1 MSLNQN
7 VASVS
12 LHIGSPEQTDMN
24 IGQSGFKPFN
34 GLSMQVSIDEIDFF
48 EKNPRH
54 SHDPEMY
61 AQIKESIRAS
71 GVQQPVH
78 ITKRPNANKYV
89 LAQGGNTRLKIVK
102 ELYEETGESRF
113 SQMPCIYTE
122 YTNDENI
129 LIAHLIENEQR
140 ADMSFWDKASAY
152 AELRDVFEI
161 KQGNRKL
168 SHRVLEGLF
177 KEQGISITFSKL
189 ATYLFA
195 SSALFG
201 LGEFCSQLSLQK
213 SLDLRKQF
221 NDLKQTAKS
230 VDSDNE
236 ALFDMF
242 WEESM
247 FAWSAAQTEDAE
259 LDIASIQTF
268 VAKRFAST
276 FQIAP
281 TDDEDA
287 TDTTA
292 LPLHQQSEIESSVE
306 PVSKPA
312 ATEKSEIAANLDD
325 HQPPATVK
333 PVRPTP
339 EHQSDSADRLPV
351 APADGSIIKES
362 KESNDET
369 VPVFAVADRT
379 RSEIQQD
386 LLLAVKRLLKT
397 VNLEKY
403 LLTDPYMPYG
413 FLLELPSLNKEPLAS
428 RYEDHTDEV
437 LRYGAIYLL
446 HPSAGYVYHKLWE
459 ISWQKILFNPNSG
472 FELPAEHNPFDLPST
487 QLAMCYRNIH
497 ATNQVMQDILKME
510 LYEQNSHREF
520 FDFLIKNHEACSAF
534 TDFLRYCAE
543 LESNGGDNVDYI
555 DANPKAIGL

>member
-12 LHIGSPEQTDMN
+12 LHIGSPQQTDMN

-34 GLSMQVSIDEIDFF
+34 GLSMQVPISEIEFF
-48 EKNPRH
+48 EENPRR
-54 SHDPEMY
+54 SHDLEAY
-61 AQIKESIRAS
+61 TRIKESIRSS

-78 ITKRPNANKYV
+78 ITKRPNATHYV
-89 LAQGGNTRLKIVK
+89 LARGGNTRLKIVK
-102 ELYEETGESRF
+102 ELFDETGESRF
-113 SQMPCIYTE
+113 SLMPCIYID
-122 YTNDENI
+122 YINDHEI
-129 LIAHLIENEQR
+129 LAAHARENEMR
-140 ADMSFWDKASAY
+140 SDMTFWEKASIYERLREDYEASEGKKLSLRSIIPFYAKDGLEIALSNIAVYRFASAY
-152 AELRDVFEI
+152 
-161 KQGNRKL
+161 
-168 SHRVLEGLF
+168 
-177 KEQGISITFSKL
+177 
-189 ATYLFA
+189 
-195 SSALFG
+195 LFG
-201 LGEFCSQLSLQK
+201 LERFCNALSLPKTKQ
-213 SLDLRKQF
+213 LRQIF
-221 NDLKQTAKS
+221 NDLKQTAKTA
-230 VDSDNE
+230 DPENE
-236 ALFDMF
+236 SLFNMF

-247 FAWSAAQTEDAE
+247 FAWSAAQTEDAD

-281 TDDEDA
+281 TDVEDA
-287 TDTTA
+287 TDATA

-306 PVSKPA
+306 PDSKPA

-362 KESNDET
+362 NESDDET

-472 FELPAEHNPFDLPST
+472 FELPGEHNPFDLPGT

-534 TDFLRYCAE
+534 TDFLGYCAE
-543 LESNGGDNVDYI
+543 LESNGGDNVEYI
-555 DANPKAIGL
+555 EANPVAIGL

>member
-140 ADMSFWDKASAY
+140 ADMSFWDKVSAY
-152 AELRDVFEI
+152 AELRDLFQQQSGKE
-161 KQGNRKL
+161 L
-168 SHRVLEGLF
+168 SARALEPVF
-177 KEQGISITFSKL
+177 KEHGISLSYSKL
-189 ATYLFA
+189 AMYFFA
-195 SSALFG
+195 ANSLFG
-201 LGEFCSQLSLQK
+201 LGTFCNSLSLQK
-213 SLDLRKQF
+213 SNSLRQQF

-281 TDDEDA
+281 TDNDEDA
-287 TDTTA
+287 TDATA
-292 LPLHQQSEIESSVE
+292 LPLHQKSENESSVE
-306 PVSKPA
+306 SVSRPA
-312 ATEKSEIAANLDD
+312 ATDRSEIAANSGD
-325 HQPPATVK
+325 QKTPATVK

-339 EHQSDSADRLPV
+339 EHQSDSADRRPV
-351 APADGSIIKES
+351 APADGPIIQ
-362 KESNDET
+362 ESNESDET
-369 VPVFAVADRT
+369 APVFAVDRT
-379 RSEIQQD
+379 RSDIQQD

-403 LLTDPYMPYG
+403 LLTDSYMPYG

-472 FELPAEHNPFDLPST
+472 FDLPGGHNPFDLPGT

-534 TDFLRYCAE
+534 TDFLGYCAE
-543 LESNGGDNVDYI
+543 LESKGGDNVEYI
-555 DANPKAIGL
+555 EDNPVAIG

>member
-34 GLSMQVSIDEIDFF
+34 GLSMQVSIYEIDFF

-78 ITKRPNANKYV
+78 ITKRPNANKKV

-102 ELYEETGESRF
+102 ELYEETGDSRF

-140 ADMSFWDKASAY
+140 ADMSFWDKVSAY
-152 AELRDVFEI
+152 AELRDLFQQQSGKELSARALEPVFKEHGI
-161 KQGNRKL
+161 SLSYSKL
-168 SHRVLEGLF
+168 SMYF
-177 KEQGISITFSKL
+177 
-189 ATYLFA
+189 FA
-195 SSALFG
+195 ANSLFG
-201 LGEFCSQLSLQK
+201 LGTFCNSLSLQK
-213 SLDLRKQF
+213 SNSLRQQF
-221 NDLKQTAKS
+221 NDLKQKAKS

-281 TDDEDA
+281 DNDEDA
-287 TDTTA
+287 TNATA
-292 LPLHQQSEIESSVE
+292 LPLHQQSEIESLVE
-306 PVSKPA
+306 PASEPA
-312 ATEKSEIAANLDD
+312 ATEKSEIAANSDD
-325 HQPPATVK
+325 HQPLATVK

-351 APADGSIIKES
+351 APADGPIIQ
-362 KESNDET
+362 ESNESET

-472 FELPAEHNPFDLPST
+472 FELQGGHNPFDLPGT

-520 FDFLIKNHEACSAF
+520 FDFLIKNHDACSAF

-555 DANPKAIGL
+555 DANPVAIGL

>member
-140 ADMSFWDKASAY
+140 ADMSFWDKVSAY
-152 AELRDVFEI
+152 AELRDLFQQQSGKE
-161 KQGNRKL
+161 L
-168 SHRVLEGLF
+168 SARALEPVF
-177 KEQGISITFSKL
+177 KEHGISLSYSKL
-189 ATYLFA
+189 AMYFFA
-195 SSALFG
+195 ANSLFG
-201 LGEFCSQLSLQK
+201 LGTFCNSLSLQK
-213 SLDLRKQF
+213 SNSLRQQF

-281 TDDEDA
+281 TDNDEDA
-287 TDTTA
+287 TDATA
-292 LPLHQQSEIESSVE
+292 LPLHQKSENESSVE
-306 PVSKPA
+306 PVSRPA
-312 ATEKSEIAANLDD
+312 ATDRSEIAANSDD
-325 HQPPATVK
+325 QKTPATVK

-339 EHQSDSADRLPV
+339 EHQSDSADRRPV
-351 APADGSIIKES
+351 APADGPIIQ
-362 KESNDET
+362 ESNESDGT
-369 VPVFAVADRT
+369 APVFAVDRT
-379 RSEIQQD
+379 RSDIQQD

-403 LLTDPYMPYG
+403 LLTDSYMPYG

-472 FELPAEHNPFDLPST
+472 FDLPGGHNPFDLPGT

-534 TDFLRYCAE
+534 TDFLGYCAE
-543 LESNGGDNVDYI
+543 LESKGGDNVEYI
-555 DANPKAIGL
+555 EDNPVAIG

>member
-1 MSLNQN
+1 
-7 VASVS
+7 
-12 LHIGSPEQTDMN
+12 
-24 IGQSGFKPFN
+24 
-34 GLSMQVSIDEIDFF
+34 
-48 EKNPRH
+48 
-54 SHDPEMY
+54 
-61 AQIKESIRAS
+61 
-71 GVQQPVH
+71 
-78 ITKRPNANKYV
+78 
-89 LAQGGNTRLKIVK
+89 
-102 ELYEETGESRF
+102 
-113 SQMPCIYTE
+113 
-122 YTNDENI
+122 
-129 LIAHLIENEQR
+129 
-140 ADMSFWDKASAY
+140 
-152 AELRDVFEI
+152 
-161 KQGNRKL
+161 
-168 SHRVLEGLF
+168 
-177 KEQGISITFSKL
+177 
-189 ATYLFA
+189 
-195 SSALFG
+195 
-201 LGEFCSQLSLQK
+201 
-213 SLDLRKQF
+213 
-221 NDLKQTAKS
+221 
-230 VDSDNE
+230 
-236 ALFDMF
+236 
-242 WEESM
+242 M
-247 FAWSAAQTEDAE
+247 FAWSATQTEDAE

-281 TDDEDA
+281 DNDEDA
-287 TDTTA
+287 TDATA
-292 LPLHQQSEIESSVE
+292 LPLHQQSENESSVE
-306 PVSKPA
+306 PVSRPA
-312 ATEKSEIAANLDD
+312 ATDRSEIAANSGD
-325 HQPPATVK
+325 QTTPATVK

-339 EHQSDSADRLPV
+339 EHQSDSADRRPV
-351 APADGSIIKES
+351 APAEGPIIQ
-362 KESNDET
+362 ESNESDET
-369 VPVFAVADRT
+369 APVFAVSDRT

-472 FELPAEHNPFDLPST
+472 FELPGEHNPFDLPGT

>member
-140 ADMSFWDKASAY
+140 ADMSFWDKVSAY
-152 AELRDVFEI
+152 AELRDLFQQQSGKE
-161 KQGNRKL
+161 L
-168 SHRVLEGLF
+168 SARALEPVF
-177 KEQGISITFSKL
+177 KEHGISLSYSKL
-189 ATYLFA
+189 AMYFFA
-195 SSALFG
+195 ANSLFG
-201 LGEFCSQLSLQK
+201 LGTFCNSLSLQK
-213 SLDLRKQF
+213 SNSLRQQF

-230 VDSDNE
+230 VDTDNE

-281 TDDEDA
+281 DNDEDA
-287 TDTTA
+287 TDATA
-292 LPLHQQSEIESSVE
+292 LPSHQQSEIDSSVE

-312 ATEKSEIAANLDD
+312 ATERSEIAANSDD
-325 HQPPATVK
+325 QKPTTTVK

-339 EHQSDSADRLPV
+339 EHQSDSADRRPV
-351 APADGSIIKES
+351 APADGPIIQ
-362 KESNDET
+362 ESNESDET
-369 VPVFAVADRT
+369 APDFAVSDRT

-459 ISWQKILFNPNSG
+459 ISWQKTLFNPNSG
-472 FELPAEHNPFDLPST
+472 FELPGGHNPFDLPGT
-487 QLAMCYRNIH
+487 QLVVCYRNIH
-497 ATNQVMQDILKME
+497 TTNQVMQDILKME

-543 LESNGGDNVDYI
+543 LESNGGDNVEYI
-555 DANPKAIGL
+555 EANPVAIGL

>member
-140 ADMSFWDKASAY
+140 ADMSFWDKVSAY
-152 AELRDVFEI
+152 AELRDLFQQQSGKE
-161 KQGNRKL
+161 L
-168 SHRVLEGLF
+168 SARALEPVF
-177 KEQGISITFSKL
+177 KEHGISLSYSKL
-189 ATYLFA
+189 AMYFFA
-195 SSALFG
+195 ANSLFG
-201 LGEFCSQLSLQK
+201 LGTFCNSLSLQK
-213 SLDLRKQF
+213 SNSLRQQF

-281 TDDEDA
+281 TDNDEDA
-287 TDTTA
+287 TDATA
-292 LPLHQQSEIESSVE
+292 LPLHQKSENESSVE
-306 PVSKPA
+306 SVSRPA
-312 ATEKSEIAANLDD
+312 ATDRSEIAANSDD
-325 HQPPATVK
+325 QKTPATVK

-339 EHQSDSADRLPV
+339 EHQSDSADRRPV
-351 APADGSIIKES
+351 APADGPIIQ
-362 KESNDET
+362 ESNESDGT
-369 VPVFAVADRT
+369 APVFAVDRT
-379 RSEIQQD
+379 RSDIQQD

-403 LLTDPYMPYG
+403 LLTDSYMPYG

-472 FELPAEHNPFDLPST
+472 FDLPGGHNPFDLPGT

-534 TDFLRYCAE
+534 TDFLGYCAE
-543 LESNGGDNVDYI
+543 LESKGGDNVEYI
-555 DANPKAIGL
+555 EDNPVAIG

>member
-140 ADMSFWDKASAY
+140 ADMSFWDKVSAY
-152 AELRDVFEI
+152 AELRDLFQQQSGKE
-161 KQGNRKL
+161 L
-168 SHRVLEGLF
+168 SARALEPVF
-177 KEQGISITFSKL
+177 KEHGISLSYSKL
-189 ATYLFA
+189 AMYFFA
-195 SSALFG
+195 ANSLFG
-201 LGEFCSQLSLQK
+201 LGTFCNSLSLQK
-213 SLDLRKQF
+213 SNFLRQQF

-230 VDSDNE
+230 VDTDNE

-281 TDDEDA
+281 DNDEDA
-287 TDTTA
+287 TDATA
-292 LPLHQQSEIESSVE
+292 LPK

-312 ATEKSEIAANLDD
+312 ATERSKIAANSDD
-325 HQPPATVK
+325 QKPTTTVK

-339 EHQSDSADRLPV
+339 EHQSDSADRRPV
-351 APADGSIIKES
+351 APADGPIIQ
-362 KESNDET
+362 ESNESDET
-369 VPVFAVADRT
+369 APVFAVSDRT

-459 ISWQKILFNPNSG
+459 ISWQKTLFNPNSG
-472 FELPAEHNPFDLPST
+472 FELPGGHNPFDLPGT
-487 QLAMCYRNIH
+487 QLVVCYRNIH
-497 ATNQVMQDILKME
+497 TTNQVMQDILKME

-543 LESNGGDNVDYI
+543 LESNGGDNVEYI
-555 DANPKAIGL
+555 EANPVAIGL

>member
-34 GLSMQVSIDEIDFF
+34 GLSMQVSIYEIDFF

-102 ELYEETGESRF
+102 ELYEETGDSRF

-140 ADMSFWDKASAY
+140 ADMSFWDKVSAY
-152 AELRDVFEI
+152 AELRDLFQQQSGKELSARALEPVFKEHGI
-161 KQGNRKL
+161 SLSYSKL
-168 SHRVLEGLF
+168 SMYF
-177 KEQGISITFSKL
+177 
-189 ATYLFA
+189 FA
-195 SSALFG
+195 ANSLFG
-201 LGEFCSQLSLQK
+201 LGTFCNSLSLQK
-213 SLDLRKQF
+213 SNSLRQQF
-221 NDLKQTAKS
+221 NDLKQKAKS

-276 FQIAP
+276 FQIA
-281 TDDEDA
+281 DNDEDA
-287 TDTTA
+287 TNATA
-292 LPLHQQSEIESSVE
+292 LPLHQQSEIESLVE
-306 PVSKPA
+306 PA
-312 ATEKSEIAANLDD
+312 ATEKSEIAANSDD
-325 HQPPATVK
+325 HQPLATVK

-351 APADGSIIKES
+351 APADGPIIQ
-362 KESNDET
+362 ESNESET
-369 VPVFAVADRT
+369 VPVFAVADRS

-472 FELPAEHNPFDLPST
+472 FELPVGHNPFDLPGT

-534 TDFLRYCAE
+534 TDFLGYCAE
-543 LESNGGDNVDYI
+543 LESNGGDNVEYI
-555 DANPKAIGL
+555 EDNPVAIG

>member
-78 ITKRPNANKYV
+78 ITKRPNASKYV

-140 ADMSFWDKASAY
+140 ADMSFWDKVSAY
-152 AELRDVFEI
+152 AELRDLFQQQSGKE
-161 KQGNRKL
+161 L
-168 SHRVLEGLF
+168 SARALEPVF
-177 KEQGISITFSKL
+177 KEHGISLSYSKL
-189 ATYLFA
+189 AMYFFA
-195 SSALFG
+195 ANSLFG
-201 LGEFCSQLSLQK
+201 LGTFCNSLSLQK
-213 SLDLRKQF
+213 SNSLRQQF
-221 NDLKQTAKS
+221 NNLKQTAKS
-230 VDSDNE
+230 VDTDNE

-281 TDDEDA
+281 DNDEDA
-287 TDTTA
+287 TDATA
-292 LPLHQQSEIESSVE
+292 LPLHQQSEIDSSVE

-312 ATEKSEIAANLDD
+312 ATERSEIAANSDD
-325 HQPPATVK
+325 QKPTTTVK

-339 EHQSDSADRLPV
+339 EHQSDSADRRPV
-351 APADGSIIKES
+351 APADGPIIQ
-362 KESNDET
+362 ESNESDET
-369 VPVFAVADRT
+369 APVFAVSDRT

-413 FLLELPSLNKEPLAS
+413 FLLELPSLNNEPLAS

-472 FELPAEHNPFDLPST
+472 FELPGEHNPFDLPGT

-497 ATNQVMQDILKME
+497 TTNQVMQDILKME

-543 LESNGGDNVDYI
+543 LESNGGDNVEYI
-555 DANPKAIGL
+555 EANPVAIGL

>member
-78 ITKRPNANKYV
+78 ITKRPNASKYV

-140 ADMSFWDKASAY
+140 ADMSFWDKVSAY
-152 AELRDVFEI
+152 AELRDLFQQQSGKE
-161 KQGNRKL
+161 L
-168 SHRVLEGLF
+168 SARALEPVF
-177 KEQGISITFSKL
+177 KEHGISLSYSKL
-189 ATYLFA
+189 AMYFFA
-195 SSALFG
+195 ANSLFG
-201 LGEFCSQLSLQK
+201 LGTFCNSLSLQK
-213 SLDLRKQF
+213 SNSLRQQF

-230 VDSDNE
+230 VDTDNE

-281 TDDEDA
+281 DNDEDA
-287 TDTTA
+287 TDATA
-292 LPLHQQSEIESSVE
+292 LPLHQQSEIDSSVE

-312 ATEKSEIAANLDD
+312 ATERSEIAANSDD
-325 HQPPATVK
+325 QKPTTTVK

-339 EHQSDSADRLPV
+339 EHQSDSADRRPV
-351 APADGSIIKES
+351 APADGPIIQ
-362 KESNDET
+362 ESNESDET
-369 VPVFAVADRT
+369 APVFAVSDRT

-413 FLLELPSLNKEPLAS
+413 FLLELPSLNNEPLAS

-472 FELPAEHNPFDLPST
+472 FELPGEHNPFDLPGT

-497 ATNQVMQDILKME
+497 TTNQVMQDILKME

-543 LESNGGDNVDYI
+543 LESNGGDNVEYI
-555 DANPKAIGL
+555 EANPVAIGL

>member
-140 ADMSFWDKASAY
+140 ADMSFWDKVSAY
-152 AELRDVFEI
+152 AELRDLFQQQSGKE
-161 KQGNRKL
+161 L
-168 SHRVLEGLF
+168 SARALEPVF
-177 KEQGISITFSKL
+177 KEHGISLSYSKL
-189 ATYLFA
+189 AMYFFA
-195 SSALFG
+195 ANSLFG
-201 LGEFCSQLSLQK
+201 LGTFCNSLSLQK
-213 SLDLRKQF
+213 SNSLRQQF

-230 VDSDNE
+230 VDTDNE

-281 TDDEDA
+281 DNDEDA
-287 TDTTA
+287 TDATA
-292 LPLHQQSEIESSVE
+292 LPSHQQSEIDSSVE

-312 ATEKSEIAANLDD
+312 ATERSEIAANSDD
-325 HQPPATVK
+325 QKPTTTVK

-339 EHQSDSADRLPV
+339 EHQSDSADRRPV
-351 APADGSIIKES
+351 APADGPIIQ
-362 KESNDET
+362 ESNESDET
-369 VPVFAVADRT
+369 APVFAVSDRT

-459 ISWQKILFNPNSG
+459 ISWQKTLFNPNSG
-472 FELPAEHNPFDLPST
+472 FELPGGHNPFDLPGT
-487 QLAMCYRNIH
+487 QLVVCYRNIH
-497 ATNQVMQDILKME
+497 TTNQVMQDILKME

-543 LESNGGDNVDYI
+543 LESNGGDNVEYI
-555 DANPKAIGL
+555 EANPVAIGL

>member
-34 GLSMQVSIDEIDFF
+34 GLSMQVSIYEIDFF

-102 ELYEETGESRF
+102 ELYEETGDSRF

-140 ADMSFWDKASAY
+140 ADMSFWDKVSAY
-152 AELRDVFEI
+152 AELRDLFQQQSGKELSARALEPVFKEHGI
-161 KQGNRKL
+161 SLSYSKL
-168 SHRVLEGLF
+168 SMYF
-177 KEQGISITFSKL
+177 
-189 ATYLFA
+189 FA
-195 SSALFG
+195 ANSLFG
-201 LGEFCSQLSLQK
+201 LGTFCNSLSLQK
-213 SLDLRKQF
+213 SNSLRQQF
-221 NDLKQTAKS
+221 NDLKQKAKS

-281 TDDEDA
+281 DNDEDA
-287 TDTTA
+287 TNATA
-292 LPLHQQSEIESSVE
+292 LPLHQQSEIESLVE
-306 PVSKPA
+306 PA
-312 ATEKSEIAANLDD
+312 ATEKSEIAANSDD
-325 HQPPATVK
+325 HQPLATVK

-351 APADGSIIKES
+351 APADGPIIQ
-362 KESNDET
+362 ESNESET
-369 VPVFAVADRT
+369 VPVFAVADRS

-472 FELPAEHNPFDLPST
+472 FELPGGHNPFDLPGT

-534 TDFLRYCAE
+534 TDFLGYCAE
-543 LESNGGDNVDYI
+543 LESNGGDNVEYI
-555 DANPKAIGL
+555 ENNPVAIG

>member
-78 ITKRPNANKYV
+78 ITKRPNASKYV

-113 SQMPCIYTE
+113 SQMPCIYIE
-122 YTNDENI
+122 YVNDHEI
-129 LIAHLIENEQR
+129 LAAHVRENEMR
-140 ADMSFWDKASAY
+140 SDMSFWDKASVY
-152 AELRDVFEI
+152 AELRENYEALEG
-161 KQGNRKL
+161 KKL
-168 SHRVLEGLF
+168 SVRSLEPYYI
-177 KEQGISITFSKL
+177 KDGIKLNFSNL
-189 ATYLFA
+189 AVYLFA
-195 SSALFG
+195 STSLFG
-201 LGEFCSQLSLQK
+201 LGKFSNALSLSK
-213 SLDLRKQF
+213 SKELRQQF

-281 TDDEDA
+281 TDVEDA
-287 TDTTA
+287 TDATA

-306 PVSKPA
+306 PDSKPA

-362 KESNDET
+362 NESDDET

-472 FELPAEHNPFDLPST
+472 FELPGGHNPFDLPGT

-520 FDFLIKNHEACSAF
+520 FDFLIKNHDACSAF

-555 DANPKAIGL
+555 DANPVAIGL

>member
-78 ITKRPNANKYV
+78 ITKRPNATKYV

-140 ADMSFWDKASAY
+140 ADMSFWDKVSAY
-152 AELRDVFEI
+152 AELRDLFQQQSGKE
-161 KQGNRKL
+161 L
-168 SHRVLEGLF
+168 SARALEPVF
-177 KEQGISITFSKL
+177 KEHGISLSYSKL
-189 ATYLFA
+189 AMYFFA
-195 SSALFG
+195 ANSLFG
-201 LGEFCSQLSLQK
+201 LGTFCNSLSLQK
-213 SLDLRKQF
+213 SNSLRQQF

-230 VDSDNE
+230 VDTDNE

-281 TDDEDA
+281 DNDEDA
-287 TDTTA
+287 TDATA
-292 LPLHQQSEIESSVE
+292 LPLHQQSEIDSSVE
-306 PVSKPA
+306 PDSKPA
-312 ATEKSEIAANLDD
+312 ATERSEIAANSGD
-325 HQPPATVK
+325 QKTPATVK

-339 EHQSDSADRLPV
+339 EHQSDSADRRPV
-351 APADGSIIKES
+351 APADGSIIQ
-362 KESNDET
+362 ESNESDET
-369 VPVFAVADRT
+369 APVFAVADRT

-472 FELPAEHNPFDLPST
+472 FELPGGHNPFDLPGT

-520 FDFLIKNHEACSAF
+520 FDFLIKNHDACSAF

-555 DANPKAIGL
+555 DANPVAIGL

>member
-61 AQIKESIRAS
+61 AQIKESIRAL

-140 ADMSFWDKASAY
+140 ADMSFWDKVSAY
-152 AELRDVFEI
+152 AELRDLFQQQSGKE
-161 KQGNRKL
+161 L
-168 SHRVLEGLF
+168 SARALEPVF
-177 KEQGISITFSKL
+177 KEHGISLSYSKL
-189 ATYLFA
+189 AMYFFA
-195 SSALFG
+195 ANSLFG
-201 LGEFCSQLSLQK
+201 LGTFCNSLSLQK
-213 SLDLRKQF
+213 PNFLRQQF

-230 VDSDNE
+230 VDTDNE

-281 TDDEDA
+281 DNDEDA
-287 TDTTA
+287 TDATA
-292 LPLHQQSEIESSVE
+292 LPLHQQSEIDSSVE

-312 ATEKSEIAANLDD
+312 ATERSEIAANSDD
-325 HQPPATVK
+325 QKPTTTVK

-339 EHQSDSADRLPV
+339 EHQSDSADRRPV
-351 APADGSIIKES
+351 APADGPIIQ
-362 KESNDET
+362 ESNESDET
-369 VPVFAVADRT
+369 APVFAVSDRT

-459 ISWQKILFNPNSG
+459 ISWQKTLFNPNSG
-472 FELPAEHNPFDLPST
+472 FELPGGHNPFDLPGT
-487 QLAMCYRNIH
+487 QLVVCYRNIH
-497 ATNQVMQDILKME
+497 TTNQVMQDILKME

-543 LESNGGDNVDYI
+543 LESNGGDNVEYI
-555 DANPKAIGL
+555 EANPVAIGL

>member
-1 MSLNQN
+1 
-7 VASVS
+7 
-12 LHIGSPEQTDMN
+12 
-24 IGQSGFKPFN
+24 
-34 GLSMQVSIDEIDFF
+34 
-48 EKNPRH
+48 
-54 SHDPEMY
+54 MY

-71 GVQQPVH
+71 GVHQPVH
-78 ITKRPNANKYV
+78 ITKRPNASKYV

-140 ADMSFWDKASAY
+140 ADMSFWDKVSAY
-152 AELRDVFEI
+152 AELRDLFQQQSGKE
-161 KQGNRKL
+161 L
-168 SHRVLEGLF
+168 SARALEPVF
-177 KEQGISITFSKL
+177 KEHGISLSYSKL
-189 ATYLFA
+189 AMYFFA
-195 SSALFG
+195 ANSLFG
-201 LGEFCSQLSLQK
+201 LGTFCNSLSLQK
-213 SLDLRKQF
+213 SNSLRQQF

-230 VDSDNE
+230 VDTDNE

-281 TDDEDA
+281 DNDEDA
-287 TDTTA
+287 TDATA
-292 LPLHQQSEIESSVE
+292 LPLHQQSEIDSSVE
-306 PVSKPA
+306 PDSKPA
-312 ATEKSEIAANLDD
+312 ATERSEIAANSDE
-325 HQPPATVK
+325 QKPTTTVK

-339 EHQSDSADRLPV
+339 EHQSDSADRRPV
-351 APADGSIIKES
+351 APADGSIIQ
-362 KESNDET
+362 ESNESDET
-369 VPVFAVADRT
+369 APVFAVSDRT

-472 FELPAEHNPFDLPST
+472 FELPGEHNPFDLPGT

>member
-140 ADMSFWDKASAY
+140 ADMSFWDKVSAY
-152 AELRDVFEI
+152 AELRDLFQQQSGKE
-161 KQGNRKL
+161 L
-168 SHRVLEGLF
+168 SARALEPVF
-177 KEQGISITFSKL
+177 KEHGISLSYSKL
-189 ATYLFA
+189 AMYFFA
-195 SSALFG
+195 ANSLFG
-201 LGEFCSQLSLQK
+201 LGTFCNSLSLQK
-213 SLDLRKQF
+213 SNSLRQQF

-230 VDSDNE
+230 VDTDNE

-281 TDDEDA
+281 DNDEDA
-287 TDTTA
+287 TDATA
-292 LPLHQQSEIESSVE
+292 LPSHQQSEIDSSVE

-312 ATEKSEIAANLDD
+312 ATERSEIAANSDD
-325 HQPPATVK
+325 QKPTTTVK

-339 EHQSDSADRLPV
+339 EHQSDSADRRPV
-351 APADGSIIKES
+351 APADGPIIQ
-362 KESNDET
+362 ESNESDET
-369 VPVFAVADRT
+369 EPVFAVSDRT

-459 ISWQKILFNPNSG
+459 ISWQKTLFNPNSG
-472 FELPAEHNPFDLPST
+472 FELPGGHNPFDLPGT
-487 QLAMCYRNIH
+487 QLVVCYRNIH
-497 ATNQVMQDILKME
+497 TTNQVMQDILKME

-543 LESNGGDNVDYI
+543 LESNGGDNVEYI
-555 DANPKAIGL
+555 EANPVAIGL

>member
-140 ADMSFWDKASAY
+140 ADMSFWDKVSAY
-152 AELRDVFEI
+152 AELRDLFQQQSGKE
-161 KQGNRKL
+161 L
-168 SHRVLEGLF
+168 SARALEPVF
-177 KEQGISITFSKL
+177 KEHGISLSYSKL
-189 ATYLFA
+189 AMYFFA
-195 SSALFG
+195 ANSLFG
-201 LGEFCSQLSLQK
+201 LGTFCNSLSLQK
-213 SLDLRKQF
+213 SNSLRQQF

-230 VDSDNE
+230 VDTDNE

-281 TDDEDA
+281 DNDEDA
-287 TDTTA
+287 TDATA
-292 LPLHQQSEIESSVE
+292 LPSHQQSEIDSSVE

-312 ATEKSEIAANLDD
+312 ATERSEIAANSDD
-325 HQPPATVK
+325 QKPTTTVK

-339 EHQSDSADRLPV
+339 EHQSDSADRRPV
-351 APADGSIIKES
+351 APADGPIIQES
-362 KESNDET
+362 
-369 VPVFAVADRT
+369 FAVSDRT

-459 ISWQKILFNPNSG
+459 ISWQKTLFNPNSG
-472 FELPAEHNPFDLPST
+472 FELPGGHNPFDLPGT
-487 QLAMCYRNIH
+487 QLVVCYRNIH
-497 ATNQVMQDILKME
+497 TTNQVMQDILKME

-543 LESNGGDNVDYI
+543 LESNGGDNVEYI
-555 DANPKAIGL
+555 EANPVAIGL